1 MESFGSLYK
10 KSQKKNNSE
19 IRMKRIL
26 ILILILYFFF
36 TTCQQGNVTY
46 PKLTGPVM
54 DPSGYLPLETKVKL
68 ENLLLTEEKITTNQ
82 VVVYITE
89 KLKED
94 SIEKE
99 ATAVFEQWKLG
110 QKDKDNGILLLLAPN
125 DRKVRIE
132 VGYGLEGILTDLVAK
147 RIIDELIVPNM
158 KIGNPSLAMLSGTSA
173 ILEQLRVGSPKLFTD
188 LCPNSFND
196 LASDLHP
203 DTIPFLKKEVKTLKT
218 VNFYF
223 CVVPVENQIGLEA
236 AANQLFLK
244 NQTKDPE
251 KKTIVFVSSPNNNFI
266 GHIITSPEFHWSLS
280 QAKARSIFFS
290 KYEERRSSD
299 FTNFTYRAFL
309 DMLECIKHNQK
320 IVLEKGTGIYDPYD
334 VLASYS
340 YDKAGEIIRNLE
352 TQFHVGIQILFLD
365 TKSDISLEAKK
376 YHTIA
381 FGNNSGITL
390 LYSLNQKQ
398 VFVYTDTNSVIQNP
412 NTKPIDNQFLSQSV
426 SDAIA
431 PFLKLED
438 IDWMCIRSAE
448 AIDYYLHMLHTQPN
462 ENEANHESASGS
474 PPRGI
479 DNAKEPHVVF
489 QWYMIIMFLVI
500 LVGMM
505 AGEGYIFFYGVFYLG
520 SVILRAKYSLLPE
533 SPNLYSIVSVVLVL
547 LPTTIVVHIFRKIG
561 WSDSVS
567 SYSQDI
573 FSGSSG
579 GSSSSGSSYRSSSS
593 SYSGGGGSSGG
604 GGASGSW

>member
-1 MESFGSLYK
+1 
-10 KSQKKNNSE
+10 
-19 IRMKRIL
+19 MKRIL
-26 ILILILYFFF
+26 IFHLFLFF
-36 TTCQQGNVTY
+36 TTCQQGNETY
-46 PKLTGPVM
+46 PKLTGPVV

-89 KLKED
+89 KLKEA
-94 SIEKE
+94 SIETE

-147 RIIDELIVPNM
+147 RIIDEIIVPNM
-158 KIGNPSLAMLSGTSA
+158 KMGNPSLAMLSGTSA

-203 DTIPFLKKEVKTLKT
+203 DTIPFLKKEVKPLKT

-244 NQTKDPE
+244 SQTKDPE
-251 KKTIVFVSSPNNNFI
+251 KKTIVFVTSPNNNFI

-280 QAKARSIFFS
+280 QAKVRSIFYS
-290 KYEERRSSD
+290 KYEERRTSD

-309 DMLECIKHNQK
+309 ELLERIKHNQK
-320 IVLEKGTGIYDPYD
+320 IVLEKGAGIYDPYN

-340 YDKAGEIIRNLE
+340 YDKAGEIIRSLE

-376 YHTIA
+376 FHTIA

-398 VFVYTDTNSVIQNP
+398 VFVYTNTNSVIQNP
-412 NTKPIDNQFLSQSV
+412 NTNPNKNENPKPIDNKTLSQSV

-431 PFLKLED
+431 PHLKMED

-448 AIDYYLHMLHTQPN
+448 AIDYYLHMLLTQPN

-474 PPRGI
+474 PQLGI
-479 DNAKEPHVVF
+479 DNGKEPHVVF
-489 QWYMIIMFLVI
+489 QWFMILMFLVL
-500 LVGMM
+500 LVGMI

-533 SPNLYSIVSVVLVL
+533 SPNLYSIVSVFLVL
-547 LPTTIVVHIFRKIG
+547 LPTTIVVYIFRKIG

-567 SYSQDI
+567 SYSQDF